1 MNGVAGSEIKS
12 RSQGKVEEEEEE
24 EEEEEGQRETKK
36 EKKGR
41 ERGRRDFVEREHR
54 RRESKISVI
63 AERITGYYDQMTNNN
78 DD

>member
-41 ERGRRDFVEREHR
+41 KKGREREEGEILLKGNIGEGNQKYR
-54 RRESKISVI
+54 LSQKELLD
-63 AERITGYYDQMTNNN
+63 TMTK
-78 DD
+78 